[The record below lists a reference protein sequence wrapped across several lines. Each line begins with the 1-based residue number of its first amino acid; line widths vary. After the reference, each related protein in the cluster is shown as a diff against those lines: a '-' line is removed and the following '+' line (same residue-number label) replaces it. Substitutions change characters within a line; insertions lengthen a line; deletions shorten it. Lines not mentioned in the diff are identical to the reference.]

1 MERSLKDRTFRF
13 LALTLALV
21 LATLSLGCG
30 KKKEEAAATDTRV
43 SAVTVLQRDVPV
55 YKEAVGQTRGSKEV
69 EIRARVEGFVQTVD
83 FQEGTFVKEGALL
96 FTIDASQYQAKLAEA
111 KGKLAEA
118 QAQYTK
124 AQQDVARYKPL
135 VEKNAI
141 PRQDLETA
149 EANASAGK
157 AAVDAAQADVR
168 TAQIDLGYTRVTAPV
183 AGLVGKAEVKSGN
196 LVGRG
201 ESTLLTTLSDID
213 PIHVRVNIAERDYLD
228 ITRRRIAKE
237 KATGK
242 AEPTRTDLEL
252 VLSDGSVYGERGRV
266 AYADRAIDPTTGTL
280 MIEIAYPN
288 PNSLIRP
295 GQFGKV
301 RAVMDMVKG
310 AIIVPQ
316 RAVQEI
322 QASYSVAVVAPGD
335 TIQLRSVKPGP
346 KIGSLWAIEEGLKP
360 GERVVVEGLQKV
372 RPGMKV
378 VPTMTSIPDSA
389 LGGSAPSAAAPGG
402 TPATSTASA
411 TH

>member
-1 MERSLKDRTFRF
+1 
-13 LALTLALV
+13 
-21 LATLSLGCG
+21 
-30 KKKEEAAATDTRV
+30 
-43 SAVTVLQRDVPV
+43 
-55 YKEAVGQTRGSKEV
+55 
-69 EIRARVEGFVQTVD
+69 
-83 FQEGTFVKEGALL
+83 
-96 FTIDASQYQAKLAEA
+96 
-111 KGKLAEA
+111 
-118 QAQYTK
+118 
-124 AQQDVARYKPL
+124 
-135 VEKNAI
+135 
-141 PRQDLETA
+141 
-149 EANASAGK
+149 
-157 AAVDAAQADVR
+157 
-168 TAQIDLGYTRVTAPV
+168 
-183 AGLVGKAEVKSGN
+183 
-196 LVGRG
+196 
-201 ESTLLTTLSDID
+201 
-213 PIHVRVNIAERDYLD
+213 
-228 ITRRRIAKE
+228 
-237 KATGK
+237 
-242 AEPTRTDLEL
+242 
-252 VLSDGSVYGERGRV
+252 V